1 VEYEFESDWKQ
12 LGPLASGVLRSV
24 IEKRLKQA
32 ELMEAKPQTNASR
45 LSPAQRVYS
54 AQLDLPF
61 FVAAQPVHSRQAREL
76 SHM

>member
-1 VEYEFESDWKQ
+1 M
-12 LGPLASGVLRSV
+12 
-24 IEKRLKQA
+24 EKRLKQA
-32 ELMEAKPQTNASR
+32 ELMEAKPQTNASQ

-61 FVAAQPVHSRQAREL
+61 LIAPQPVNSRQAREL